1 MPANLDHVRFVI
13 SVLERDVAW
22 LERWLSDDRTRKGLK
37 QFYGPQSWIDDTDH
51 WKLVAD
57 ARDTVHVN
65 RTYLER
71 LRGELAALS
80 VAA

>member
-1 MPANLDHVRFVI
+1 MQTSAESLRVVI

-37 QFYGPQSWIDDTDH
+37 RFYGPQAWIDETDH

-57 ARDTVHVN
+57 ARETVLVN
-65 RTYLER
+65 RRYLER
-71 LRGELAALS
+71 LREQVAAAALAA
-80 VAA
+80 

>member
-1 MPANLDHVRFVI
+1 MSANLDHVRFVI